1 MVCLAV
7 DSLRLPVLTWLPR
20 DSPVARWSVSKGL
33 AHCMPREKSSSSDA
47 SATAPAPVPEND
59 GSRREIK
66 ENGNGHC
73 EKVKPVKELMA
84 LMESRQG
91 ERHIIAVQ
99 NFPDPDAIA
108 SALAHQML
116 AAEFNIQ
123 VDIVYDG
130 FISHQENLALVQ
142 LLQIELLHY
151 DTSLDL
157 SQYQASIFIDNQG
170 TTTTLTSKLRE
181 AGVKPL
187 VIVDHHERQG
197 IIEAPF
203 TDLRKVGATAT
214 IYTEYLQKGPF
225 PLEKSNPQHVRLAT
239 ALMHAVRTETN
250 GMIRAREAD
259 FQAAGYLS
267 QFVDQALLSEIL
279 NVKRSKR
286 VIDVINL
293 ALENRMVRDYSIAG
307 VGYVRYEDRD
317 AIPQA
322 ADFLLTEENI
332 HTAVVYGIITKEGER
347 EVIIGSLRTSKVTLN
362 PDQFL
367 KSALGKDIN
376 GNFYGGGKYEAGGF
390 EISIGFLSGNFEE
403 EFMRAKWK
411 IYDNMVK
418 RKLLE
423 KIGVVEGM
431 QSGSPMRPVAPLP
444 ERNEE

>member
-1 MVCLAV
+1 MPKEKVQ
-7 DSLRLPVLTWLPR
+7 LT
-20 DSPVARWSVSKGL
+20 
-33 AHCMPREKSSSSDA
+33 
-47 SATAPAPVPEND
+47 
-59 GSRREIK
+59 EI
-66 ENGNGHC
+66 NGN
-73 EKVKPVKELMA
+73 ESSTPDRERPVKDAREARLMPDKTHPSKELMDLLA
-84 LMESRQG
+84 QHRG
-91 ERHIIAVQ
+91 ERHIVAIQ

-116 AAEFNIQ
+116 SAEFGIT

-142 LLQIELLHY
+142 LLHIELLDY
-151 DTSLDL
+151 DENLDL
-157 SQYQASIFIDNQG
+157 GQYQASVFVDNQG
-170 TTTTLTSKLRE
+170 TTTGLTGKLKE

-214 IYTEYLQKGPF
+214 IYTEYLKDSPIAF
-225 PLEKSNPQHVRLAT
+225 EKSNPQHVRLAT
-239 ALMHAVRTETN
+239 ALMHAVRSETN
-250 GMIRAREAD
+250 GMIRARDAD
-259 FQAAGYLS
+259 FWAAGYLS
-267 QFVDQALLSEIL
+267 NFVDQSLLSAIL

-286 VIDVINL
+286 VIDVIKA
-293 ALENRMVRDYSIAG
+293 ALESRIVRDNYSIAG

-362 PDQFL
+362 PDTFL
-367 KSALGKDIN
+367 KSALGKDTQ

-390 EISIGFLSGNFEE
+390 EIPIGFLSGTYDD

-411 IYDNMVK
+411 IYDSMVK
-418 RKLLE
+418 RKLFE
-423 KIGVVEGM
+423 KIGVENI
-431 QSGSPMRPVAPLP
+431 QTNTHRSSNQ
-444 ERNEE
+444 ERQNEE

>member
-1 MVCLAV
+1 MPKEKVQ
-7 DSLRLPVLTWLPR
+7 LT
-20 DSPVARWSVSKGL
+20 
-33 AHCMPREKSSSSDA
+33 
-47 SATAPAPVPEND
+47 
-59 GSRREIK
+59 EI
-66 ENGNGHC
+66 NGNESSPPDRERPVKDARDGRLIP
-73 EKVKPVKELMA
+73 EKMSSAKELMN
-84 LMESRQG
+84 LLSQHRG
-91 ERHIIAVQ
+91 ERHIVAIQ

-116 AAEFNIQ
+116 SAEFGIT

-142 LLQIELLHY
+142 LLHIELLDY
-151 DTSLDL
+151 DENLDL
-157 SQYQASIFIDNQG
+157 GQYQASVFVDNQG
-170 TTTTLTSKLRE
+170 TTTGLTGKLKE

-214 IYTEYLQKGPF
+214 IYTEYLKDSPIAF
-225 PLEKSNPQHVRLAT
+225 EKSNPQHVRLAT
-239 ALMHAVRTETN
+239 ALMHAVRSETN
-250 GMIRAREAD
+250 GMIRARDAD
-259 FQAAGYLS
+259 FWAAGYLS
-267 QFVDQALLSEIL
+267 NFVDQSLLSAIL

-286 VIDVINL
+286 VIDVIKA
-293 ALENRMVRDYSIAG
+293 ALESRIVRDNYSIAG

-362 PDQFL
+362 PDTFL
-367 KSALGKDIN
+367 KSALGKDTQ

-390 EISIGFLSGNFEE
+390 EIPIGFLSGTYDD

-411 IYDNMVK
+411 IYDSMVK
-418 RKLLE
+418 RKLFE
-423 KIGVVEGM
+423 KIGVENI
-431 QSGSPMRPVAPLP
+431 QTNAHRSSNQ
-444 ERNEE
+444 ERQNEE

>member
-1 MVCLAV
+1 
-7 DSLRLPVLTWLPR
+7 
-20 DSPVARWSVSKGL
+20 
-33 AHCMPREKSSSSDA
+33 MPREKTSLSEVSGVASS
-47 SATAPAPVPEND
+47 PALSPETD
-59 GSRREIK
+59 SRREAK
-66 ENGNGHC
+66 ENGHTNGNGNC
-73 EKVKPVKELMA
+73 EKRPVQEFLKILEQ
-84 LMESRQG
+84 RRD
-91 ERHIIAVQ
+91 ERHIVAIQ

-108 SALAHQML
+108 SALAHQMI
-116 AAEFNIQ
+116 AAEFNIR

-151 DTSLDL
+151 DENLEL
-157 SQYQASIFIDNQG
+157 GQYHASIFIDNQG

-197 IIEAPF
+197 LIEAPF

-214 IYTEYLQKGPF
+214 IYTEYLRQGPF
-225 PLEKSNPQHVRLAT
+225 ALEKSNPQHVRLAT
-239 ALMHAVRTETN
+239 ALMHAVRTETG

-267 QFVDQALLSEIL
+267 QFVDQPLLSEIL

-286 VIDVINL
+286 VIDVINH
-293 ALENRMVRDYSIAG
+293 ALENRMVRDNYSIAG
-307 VGYVRYEDRD
+307 VGYVRYEERD

-362 PDQFL
+362 PDTFL
-367 KSALGKDIN
+367 KSALGKDLC
-376 GNFYGGGKYEAGGF
+376 GHFYGGGKYEAGGF
-390 EISIGFLSGNFEE
+390 EIPIGFLSGTYDE

-411 IYDNMVK
+411 IYDTMVK
-418 RKLLE
+418 RRLLE
-423 KIGVVEGM
+423 KIGAVESP
-431 QSGSPMRPVAPLP
+431 QSGAQHRQVVPLP

>member
-1 MVCLAV
+1 MPKEKAQ
-7 DSLRLPVLTWLPR
+7 LT
-20 DSPVARWSVSKGL
+20 
-33 AHCMPREKSSSSDA
+33 
-47 SATAPAPVPEND
+47 
-59 GSRREIK
+59 EI
-66 ENGNGHC
+66 NGNESSTPDRERPVKDAREARLIP
-73 EKVKPVKELMA
+73 EKMSSAKELMDLLA
-84 LMESRQG
+84 QHRG
-91 ERHIIAVQ
+91 ERHIVAIQ

-116 AAEFNIQ
+116 SAEFGIT

-142 LLQIELLHY
+142 LLHIELLDY
-151 DTSLDL
+151 DENLDL
-157 SQYQASIFIDNQG
+157 GQYQASVFVDNQG
-170 TTTTLTSKLRE
+170 TTTGLTGKLKE

-214 IYTEYLQKGPF
+214 IYTEYLKDSPIAF
-225 PLEKSNPQHVRLAT
+225 EKSNPQHVRLAT
-239 ALMHAVRTETN
+239 ALMHAVRSETN
-250 GMIRAREAD
+250 GMIRARDAD
-259 FQAAGYLS
+259 FWAAGYLS
-267 QFVDQALLSEIL
+267 NFVDQSLLSAIL

-286 VIDVINL
+286 VIDVIKA
-293 ALENRMVRDYSIAG
+293 ALESRIVRDNYSIAG

-362 PDQFL
+362 PDTFL
-367 KSALGKDIN
+367 KSALGKDTQ

-390 EISIGFLSGNFEE
+390 EIPIGFLSGTYDD

-411 IYDNMVK
+411 IYDSMVK
-418 RKLLE
+418 RKLFE
-423 KIGVVEGM
+423 KIGVENI
-431 QSGSPMRPVAPLP
+431 QTNAHRSSNQ
-444 ERNEE
+444 ERQNEE

>member
-1 MVCLAV
+1 MPKEKAQ
-7 DSLRLPVLTWLPR
+7 LT
-20 DSPVARWSVSKGL
+20 
-33 AHCMPREKSSSSDA
+33 
-47 SATAPAPVPEND
+47 
-59 GSRREIK
+59 EI
-66 ENGNGHC
+66 NGNESSTPDRERPVKDAREGRLIP
-73 EKVKPVKELMA
+73 EKMSSAKELMDLLA
-84 LMESRQG
+84 QHRG
-91 ERHIIAVQ
+91 ERHIVAIQ

-116 AAEFNIQ
+116 SAEFGIT

-142 LLQIELLHY
+142 LLHIELLDY
-151 DTSLDL
+151 DENLDL
-157 SQYQASIFIDNQG
+157 GQYQASVFVDNQG
-170 TTTTLTSKLRE
+170 TTTGLTGKLKE

-214 IYTEYLQKGPF
+214 IYTEYLKDSPIAF
-225 PLEKSNPQHVRLAT
+225 EKSNPQHVRLAT
-239 ALMHAVRTETN
+239 ALMHAVRSETN
-250 GMIRAREAD
+250 GMIRARDAD
-259 FQAAGYLS
+259 FWAAGYLS
-267 QFVDQALLSEIL
+267 NFVDQSLLSAIL

-286 VIDVINL
+286 VIDVIKA
-293 ALENRMVRDYSIAG
+293 ALESRIVRDNYSIAG

-362 PDQFL
+362 PDTFL
-367 KSALGKDIN
+367 KSALGKDTQ

-390 EISIGFLSGNFEE
+390 EIPIGFLSGTYDD

-411 IYDNMVK
+411 IYDSMVK
-418 RKLLE
+418 RKLFE
-423 KIGVVEGM
+423 KIGVENI
-431 QSGSPMRPVAPLP
+431 QTNAHRSSNQ
-444 ERNEE
+444 ERQNEE

>member
-1 MVCLAV
+1 MIA
-7 DSLRLPVLTWLPR
+7 
-20 DSPVARWSVSKGL
+20 
-33 AHCMPREKSSSSDA
+33 
-47 SATAPAPVPEND
+47 ATF
-59 GSRREIK
+59 GIT
-66 ENGNGHC
+66 
-73 EKVKPVKELMA
+73 
-84 LMESRQG
+84 
-91 ERHIIAVQ
+91 
-99 NFPDPDAIA
+99 
-108 SALAHQML
+108 
-116 AAEFNIQ
+116 

-151 DTSLDL
+151 DPTIDL
-157 SQYQASIFIDNQG
+157 KQYQASIFIDNQG

-197 IIEAPF
+197 LIDAVF
-203 TDLRKVGATAT
+203 TDIRKVGATAT
-214 IYTEYLQKGPF
+214 IYAEYLRDAF
-225 PLEKSNPQHVRLAT
+225 PLEKNNPQHVRLAT
-239 ALMHAVRTETN
+239 ALMHAIRTETN
-250 GMIRAREAD
+250 GMIRARECD

-267 QFVDQALLSEIL
+267 QFVDASLLSEIL

-286 VIDVINL
+286 AIDIINL
-293 ALENRMVRDYSIAG
+293 ALEKRIVRDNYSIAG

-367 KSALGKDIN
+367 KSALGRDAN
-376 GNFYGGGKYEAGGF
+376 GNYYGGGKHEAGGF
-390 EISIGFLSGNFEE
+390 EIPIGFLSGTYDED
-403 EFMRAKWK
+403 FMRSKWK
-411 IYDNMVK
+411 IYDAMVK

-423 KIGVVEGM
+423 KIGVIEN
-431 QSGSPMRPVAPLP
+431 QSTTAVIRPPVP
-444 ERNEE
+444 ERPDE

>member
-1 MVCLAV
+1 M
-7 DSLRLPVLTWLPR
+7 S
-20 DSPVARWSVSKGL
+20 
-33 AHCMPREKSSSSDA
+33 REKSAVAGREKTAAAEKVAGKTETEPASVSPA
-47 SATAPAPVPEND
+47 SASVVEVDPT
-59 GSRREIK
+59 RRES
-66 ENGNGHC
+66 
-73 EKVKPVKELMA
+73 KELLNGMSEGA
-84 LMESRQG
+84 ELRPVQELIATLEACRG
-91 ERHIIAVQ
+91 ERHIVAIQ

-108 SALAHQML
+108 SAFAHQII
-116 AAEFNIQ
+116 AATFGIT

-151 DTSLDL
+151 DPTLDL
-157 SQYQASIFIDNQG
+157 KQYRASIFIDNQG

-197 IIEAPF
+197 LIDAVF
-203 TDLRKVGATAT
+203 TDIRKVGATAT
-214 IYTEYLQKGPF
+214 IYAEYLRDAF
-225 PLEKSNPQHVRLAT
+225 PLEKNNPQHVRLAT
-239 ALMHAVRTETN
+239 ALMHAIRTETN
-250 GMIRAREAD
+250 GMIRARECD
-259 FQAAGYLS
+259 FQSAGYLS
-267 QFVDQALLSEIL
+267 QFVDAALLSEIL

-286 VIDVINL
+286 AIDIINL
-293 ALENRMVRDYSIAG
+293 ALEKRIVRDNYSIAG

-367 KSALGKDIN
+367 KSALGRDAN
-376 GNFYGGGKYEAGGF
+376 GHYYGGGKHEAGGF
-390 EISIGFLSGNFEE
+390 EIPIGFLSGTYDED
-403 EFMRAKWK
+403 FMRSKWK
-411 IYDNMVK
+411 IYDAMVK

-423 KIGVVEGM
+423 KIGVIEN
-431 QSGSPMRPVAPLP
+431 QSTTSVIRQPALERP
-444 ERNEE
+444 EE